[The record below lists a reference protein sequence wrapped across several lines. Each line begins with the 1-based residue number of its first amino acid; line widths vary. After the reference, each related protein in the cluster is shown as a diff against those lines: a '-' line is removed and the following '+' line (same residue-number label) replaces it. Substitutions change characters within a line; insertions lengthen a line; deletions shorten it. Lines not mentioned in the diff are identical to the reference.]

1 MSDHRFS
8 INIPDQ
14 TYKALRI
21 KAAYESKT
29 IKDIILFCI
38 KETLGDAKISDDE
51 AKNNLAFLGSSNQTF
66 SDEWNSKEDD
76 KAFNNLQKYKPKS

>member
-21 KAAYESKT
+21 KADYESKT
-29 IKDIILFCI
+29 IKDIILFCV
-38 KETLGDAKISDDE
+38 KEILGDAKISDDE
-51 AKNNLAFLGSSNQTF
+51 VKNNLAFLGRSGEVF
-66 SDEWNSKEDD
+66 LDEWNSKEDE
-76 KAFNNLQKYKPKS
+76 KVFSHLQKYKPKS